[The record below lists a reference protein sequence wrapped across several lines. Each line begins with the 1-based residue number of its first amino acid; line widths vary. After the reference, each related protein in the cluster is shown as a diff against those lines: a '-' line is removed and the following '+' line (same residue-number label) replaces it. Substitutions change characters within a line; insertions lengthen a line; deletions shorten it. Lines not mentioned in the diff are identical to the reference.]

1 MVLVLDAPEQIP
13 FRECSYVPSCPAD
26 DGDRRILMVLHF
38 LQSLTEGV
46 VLIDVGHLALWSQEN
61 NMFIFSLLFHIV
73 IFIILQWSEWGMN
86 NFLNFV
92 KFIQAG
98 EKMLP

>member
-1 MVLVLDAPEQIP
+1 
-13 FRECSYVPSCPAD
+13 
-26 DGDRRILMVLHF
+26 
-38 LQSLTEGV
+38 
-46 VLIDVGHLALWSQEN
+46 
-61 NMFIFSLLFHIV
+61 MFIFSLLFHIV